1 MDWLGIIIQIIAGA
15 IGGNAAGKAMKDY
28 DLGTTGNSIAGVV
41 GGVLGGQILE
51 RLFAGAAPAVTD
63 AAAAA
68 TSSGMDIGAIIQSL
82 AGGGIGGA
90 ILMIIAGIIKKQ
102 MAKA

>member
-1 MDWLGIIIQIIAGA
+1 MDWLSIIIQIIAGA

-28 DLGTTGNSIAGVV
+28 DLGSTGNSIAGVV

-51 RLFAGAAPAVTD
+51 RLFGGAAPAVAD
-63 AAAAA
+63 AAQAAG
-68 TSSGMDIGAIIQSL
+68 GMDIGAIIQSL

-90 ILMIIAGIIKKQ
+90 VLMIIAGIIKKQ